1 MKSSW
6 KVGTLFGV
14 AIRIHAT
21 FPLLLFWVAAIDFAA
36 GGDAR
41 KIAVGVAF
49 TLAIFGLVI
58 LHELGHALVA
68 KRFGVRTRDI
78 TLFPIG
84 GVARL
89 ERIPRRPAHELWI
102 SLAGPAVN
110 AVLAIVLFSI
120 VAAQR
125 IPADE
130 EVRLMEQGFLARLAW
145 ANVALA
151 LFNLLPAFPMD
162 GGRVLRAIL
171 ALQIDPVRATDIAVV
186 VGKGFAVLLG
196 IVGVATNPLLV
207 MIAVFVWFGAEQE
220 SSATRLR
227 SALEGVPV
235 EDVMVTEFHVLSPKD
250 PLQRAVDFALAGH
263 QQHFPVVADGAVV
276 GMLSWDELLAGLSA
290 SGTSGLVA
298 DKMRR
303 PVRALHESDLVER
316 VIDRERDE
324 HVRAMPV
331 LRDGRVVGLFTPEN
345 LVESVVLR
353 SAAERAM
360 RRGTSVFPAEFPHQ
374 WVRTK

>member
-6 KVGTLFGV
+6 KIGTLFGV

-21 FPLLLFWVAAIDFAA
+21 FPLLLLWVAAMDFAA
-36 GGDAR
+36 GGDGR

-49 TLAIFGLVI
+49 TLAIFGLVV

-68 KRFGVRTRDI
+68 KKFGVRTRDI

-89 ERIPRRPAHELWI
+89 ERIPHRPAHELWI

-110 AVLAIVLFSI
+110 AALAVILFA
-120 VAAQR
+120 VVVAQR
-125 IPADE
+125 SAAGE
-130 EVRLMEQGFLARLAW
+130 EVRFMHQGFIARLAW

-171 ALQIDPVRATDIAVV
+171 ALQIDPVRATDIAVL

-196 IVGVATNPLLV
+196 ITGVATNPLLA

-220 SSATRLR
+220 SGATRMR
-227 SALEGVPV
+227 TALEGVPV
-235 EDVMVTEFHVLSPKD
+235 EDVMMTEFHVLSPD
-250 PLQRAVDFALAGH
+250 DQLQRPVDFALAGG

-276 GMLSWDELLAGLSA
+276 GMLSWDELLAGLS
-290 SGTSGLVA
+290 TSGASALVS

-303 PVRALHESDLVER
+303 PVRTLHESDLVER
-316 VIDRERDE
+316 VLNRDHDER
-324 HVRAMPV
+324 VRAMPV

-353 SAAERAM
+353 CAADRAL
-360 RRGTSVFPAEFPHQ
+360 RGGREIFSTGLPRQ
-374 WVRTK
+374 LVRSK

>member
-1 MKSSW
+1 MA
-6 KVGTLFGV
+6 GV

-21 FPLLLFWVAAIDFAA
+21 FPLLLLWVATIDFAA
-36 GGDAR
+36 GGDWR
-41 KIAVGVAF
+41 KISVGVAF
-49 TLAIFGLVI
+49 TLAIFGFVV

-68 KRFGVRTRDI
+68 KKFGVRTRDI
-78 TLFPIG
+78 TLLPIG

-110 AVLAIVLFSI
+110 AALALVLFAI
-120 VAAQR
+120 IAAQR
-125 IPADE
+125 VPADE
-130 EVRLMEQGFLARLAW
+130 EVRMLEQGFLARLAW

-171 ALQIDPVRATDIAVV
+171 ALQIDPVRATDIAVF

-196 IVGVATNPLLV
+196 IVGVATNPILI

-220 SSATRLR
+220 SGATRLR
-227 SALEGVPV
+227 TALEGVPV
-235 EDVMVTEFHVLSPKD
+235 EEVMMTEFHVLSPD
-250 PLQRAVDFALAGH
+250 DALQRAVDIAIAGG
-263 QQHFPVVADGAVV
+263 QQHFPVVTDGVVV
-276 GMLSWDELLAGLSA
+276 GMLSWDDLLAGLSA
-290 SGTSGLVA
+290 SGAAARVG

-303 PVRALHESDLVER
+303 SVRTLQEHDPVER
-316 VIDRERDE
+316 VIERARDE

-331 LRDGRVVGLFTPEN
+331 LRAGQLVGLFTPEN

-353 SAAERAM
+353 TAAERAV
-360 RRGTSVFPAEFPHQ
+360 RRGADDHSTDLWQQLA
-374 WVRTK
+374 RTK